1 MSTLAPFLYPFTL
14 SELHATTKSLRALL
28 RTSRPPRRACAPLS
42 RRLLSSLAPD
52 RTESFPARLNP
63 KPDDYNASP
72 FLDKCIL
79 TIKAG
84 NGGNGCVSFV
94 RDKYI
99 QDGPPNGGN
108 GGFGGNVFIQAVR
121 NCTSLNAVARKR
133 EYRAGN
139 GGHGMGSSQGGKKG
153 EDVLLE
159 VPVGTVVREI
169 KRWDPVE
176 ARQDLDRQAALFKG
190 TNMEIL
196 HKLAETWI
204 FHPSVKSRDSID
216 PTALPAPPPAR
227 RPDLAA
233 SEPRA
238 PIRLD
243 LDAPMA
249 RPMLLA
255 AGAVGGHGNPHFNT
269 RAEPKPKYA
278 TRGQGGATVALALEL
293 KLVADLGLVGL
304 PNAGKSTLL
313 RALTNSRARVGA
325 WAFTTLQPNIGTVVL
340 DDHRGRP
347 RRERRRWGADDKPVT
362 RFTIADIPGLV
373 QDAHLNKGLGHEFLR
388 HVERAKILAFVVDLS
403 AGDGVAALKS
413 LWREVGE
420 YQQLKDLEATEYS
433 QRTVRWD
440 PFAGLSAAV
449 DPGREL
455 FTREDVDRLPPIA
468 LPPMITKP
476 WFAVATKADL
486 PETRENFVR
495 LQQYV
500 AQVAAGEADHPS
512 GRPNSRRAGA
522 CVVPVSAIRGEGIDG
537 VINVALNLME

>member
-1 MSTLAPFLYPFTL
+1 
-14 SELHATTKSLRALL
+14 
-28 RTSRPPRRACAPLS
+28 
-42 RRLLSSLAPD
+42 
-52 RTESFPARLNP
+52 LNP

-84 NGGNGCVSFV
+84 NGGNGCVAFV

-108 GGFGGNVFIQAVR
+108 GGYGGNVFIQAVK
-121 NCTSLNAVARKR
+121 NCTSLNVVARKR

-139 GGHGMGSSQGGKKG
+139 GGHGMGSAQGGKKG
-153 EDVLLE
+153 DDILLE

-176 ARQDLDRQAALFKG
+176 VRQDLDRQAAFFKG
-190 TNMEIL
+190 ANVEIL

-204 FHPSVKSRDSID
+204 FHPSMKSRDNVD
-216 PTALPAPPPAR
+216 PTSLPLPPRAR
-227 RPDLAA
+227 KPDLAA
-233 SEPRA
+233 SEPSA

-243 LDAPMA
+243 LDAPMG

-255 AGAVGGHGNPHFNT
+255 AGAMGGYGNPHFNT

-278 TRGQGGATVALALEL
+278 TKGLGGMTVALALEL

-313 RALTNSRARVGA
+313 RALSNSRARVGA

-340 DDHRGRP
+340 DNHKGRP
-347 RRERRRWGADDKPVT
+347 YRERRQYGEKPVT

-373 QDAHLNKGLGHEFLR
+373 EDAHLNKGLGHEFLR
-388 HVERAKILAFVVDLS
+388 HVERAKMLAFVIDLS
-403 AGDGVAALKS
+403 AGDGVTALKS

-433 QRTVRWD
+433 QRMVQYN
-440 PFAGLSAAV
+440 PFAGLSGSAN
-449 DPGREL
+449 PGHEL
-455 FTREDVDRLPPIA
+455 FTREDVDRLPPIT
-468 LPPMITKP
+468 LPPMIAKP
-476 WFAVATKADL
+476 WFVVATKADL
-486 PETRENFVR
+486 PETRENFAR
-495 LQQYV
+495 LQEYV
-500 AQVAAGEADHPS
+500 VQVAEGAADHPS
-512 GRPNSRRAGA
+512 GHPNSRRAGA
-522 CVVPVSAIRGEGIDG
+522 CVVPVSAIRGEGIEG
-537 VINVALNLME
+537 IVNVALNLME

>member
-1 MSTLAPFLYPFTL
+1 
-14 SELHATTKSLRALL
+14 
-28 RTSRPPRRACAPLS
+28 
-42 RRLLSSLAPD
+42 
-52 RTESFPARLNP
+52 
-63 KPDDYNASP
+63 
-72 FLDKCIL
+72 L

-108 GGFGGNVFIQAVR
+108 GGFGGNVFIQAVK
-121 NCTSLNAVARKR
+121 NCTSLNVVARKR

-139 GGHGMGSSQGGKKG
+139 GGHGMGSAQGGKKG
-153 EDVLLE
+153 DDILLE

-176 ARQDLDRQAALFKG
+176 IRQDLDRQAALFKG
-190 TNMEIL
+190 SNTEIL
-196 HKLAETWI
+196 QKLAETWI
-204 FHPSVKSRDSID
+204 FHPSMKSRDSID
-216 PTALPAPPPAR
+216 PTALPVPPRAR

-233 SEPRA
+233 SEPAA

-249 RPMLLA
+249 RPLLLT
-255 AGAVGGHGNPHFNT
+255 AGATGGYGNPHFNT
-269 RAEPKPKYA
+269 RDEPKPKYA
-278 TRGQGGATVALALEL
+278 TKGLGGATVALALEL

-313 RALTNSRARVGA
+313 RALSNSRARVGA

-347 RRERRRWGADDKPVT
+347 ERQRRQWGPDGKPAT

-373 QDAHLNKGLGHEFLR
+373 EDAHLNKGLGHEFLR

-403 AGDGVAALKS
+403 AGDGVAALKG

-433 QRTVRWD
+433 QRMVRWD
-440 PFAGLSAAV
+440 PFAGLSAAP
-449 DPGREL
+449 DPGAAL
-455 FTREDVDRLPPIA
+455 FSREDVDRLPPIA
-468 LPPMITKP
+468 LPPMVTKP
-476 WFAVATKADL
+476 WFAIATKADL
-486 PETRENFVR
+486 PETRENFAR
-495 LQQYV
+495 LQEYV
-500 AQVAAGEADHPS
+500 ARVAAGEEEHPS

-537 VINVALNLME
+537 VINVALSIME